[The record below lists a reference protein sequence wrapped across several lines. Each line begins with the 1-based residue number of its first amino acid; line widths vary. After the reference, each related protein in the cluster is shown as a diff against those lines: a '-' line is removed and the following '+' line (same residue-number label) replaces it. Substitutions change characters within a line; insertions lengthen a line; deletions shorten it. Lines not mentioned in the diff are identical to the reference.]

1 MRQDETL
8 DSLDEK
14 RLQTALAGL
23 PLGPLR
29 YYDSIG
35 STNDEA
41 LAWATDGAPDLA
53 LIVADEQTR
62 GRGRMNRR
70 WFTPPGTALAFSL
83 ILRPTPA
90 ERAHPAETTGLLA
103 VSLVESLLRRGL
115 TPLVKWPND
124 VLLHGR
130 KAAGILV
137 EAAWTGERLDALVLG
152 LGVNVTPQA
161 VPPSEALLF
170 PAISVEEALGAPV
183 ERLPL
188 LHDIL
193 AALLKWRPQVA
204 TGALIKAWDEN
215 LAFRGQQVRVESG
228 IGTATTGVLLGLG
241 PDGSLLLRSEEDKSI
256 AIRFGE
262 VHLRPLA

>member
-1 MRQDETL
+1 MDAHTL
-8 DSLDEK
+8 
-14 RLQTALAGL
+14 QAALKDL

-29 YYDSIG
+29 FYETIG

-70 WFTPPGTALAFSL
+70 WFTPRGTALAFSL

-103 VSLVESLLRRGL
+103 VSLAESLLRRGL

-130 KAAGILV
+130 KVAGILV

-152 LGVNVTPQA
+152 LGVNVTQGA
-161 VPPSEALLF
+161 APPPETLLF
-170 PAISVEEALGAPV
+170 PAISVEEALGAPL

-193 AALLKWRPQVA
+193 AALLKWRPHVG
-204 TGALIKAWDEN
+204 TGALIKAWDES
-215 LAFRGQQVRVESG
+215 LAFRGQQVWVESG
-228 IGTATTGVLLGLG
+228 SGAATTGVLLRLG
-241 PDGSLLLRSEEDKSI
+241 PDGSLLLRGEEGKSI